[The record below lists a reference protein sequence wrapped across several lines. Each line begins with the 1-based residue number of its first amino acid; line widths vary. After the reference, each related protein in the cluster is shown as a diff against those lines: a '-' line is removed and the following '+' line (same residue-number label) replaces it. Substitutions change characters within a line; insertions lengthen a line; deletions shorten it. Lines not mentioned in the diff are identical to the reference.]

1 MSSARSM
8 IGVTISWYA
17 NRVATSAAARSVARH
32 SGRSRGRMS
41 RTPRTALIGSERG
54 MVFDGSRSS
63 RNDRGD
69 QGAARLVSLAR
80 MPSNPIAIVQL
91 ASLILAALALI
102 MGAYLL
108 IIGKRPWREA
118 KDERVAPRVRLLGLS
133 YILVFGSAMI
143 QIVLEPRGLEGEL
156 LGGLMVLGGMIVI
169 VVVFL
174 ESRASRRSAL
184 GR

>member
-1 MSSARSM
+1 MPAEL
-8 IGVTISWYA
+8 
-17 NRVATSAAARSVARH
+17 
-32 SGRSRGRMS
+32 
-41 RTPRTALIGSERG
+41 TAL
-54 MVFDGSRSS
+54 
-63 RNDRGD
+63 
-69 QGAARLVSLAR
+69 
-80 MPSNPIAIVQL
+80 VQL
-91 ASLILAALALI
+91 ISLILAGLALI

-108 IIGKRPWREA
+108 IIGKRPWRDEEG
-118 KDERVAPRVRLLGLS
+118 ERVAPRVRLLGLS

-143 QIVLEPRGLEGEL
+143 QIVLQPRGLEGEL